1 MAVEVIAA
9 LHHFTE
15 LVSVTQ
21 GITHKRSFYM
31 RSRITTYFMK
41 DSHSSACRCVRLS
54 ASRQG
59 GELTTRRRSDA
70 AAPVPATV
78 PKASRRLSHAR
89 STSGTLVEPA
99 SGQRWSAGASLLG

>member
-31 RSRITTYFMK
+31 RSRSTTYFMK
-41 DSHSSACRCVRLS
+41 DSHSSACRCVTLS

-59 GELTTRRRSDA
+59 GESATWRRSDA
-70 AAPVPATV
+70 AVSVPATI

-89 STSGTLVEPA
+89 STSWTLVEVGAA
-99 SGQRWSAGASLLG
+99 SASATRTRLVG